1 MSRFRIDIVYFAIL
15 FIVLSMILMSIYYSI
30 IITNFMESKKLEIVR
45 QYDENMKKTVYEL
58 MNKYMDKYNNN
69 IYNNTQYI
77 YNSTF
82 SAYWKRG
89 FSCYYKFFIIIC
101 ARDFVNPF
109 LIYLI

>member
-30 IITNFMESKKLEIVR
+30 IITNFMESKKIEIFR

-82 SAYWKRG
+82 SAY
-89 FSCYYKFFIIIC
+89 
-101 ARDFVNPF
+101 
-109 LIYLI
+109 

>member
-30 IITNFMESKKLEIVR
+30 IITNFMESKKIEIVR

-69 IYNNTQYI
+69 NIYNDTQYI

-82 SAYWKRG
+82 SAY
-89 FSCYYKFFIIIC
+89 
-101 ARDFVNPF
+101 
-109 LIYLI
+109 

>member
-30 IITNFMESKKLEIVR
+30 IITNFMESKKIEIVR

-58 MNKYMDKYNNN
+58 MDKYMDKYNNN
-69 IYNNTQYI
+69 IYNDTQYI

-82 SAYWKRG
+82 SAY
-89 FSCYYKFFIIIC
+89 
-101 ARDFVNPF
+101 
-109 LIYLI
+109 

>member
-30 IITNFMESKKLEIVR
+30 IITNFMESKKIEIVR

-69 IYNNTQYI
+69 IYNDTNNIHNST
-77 YNSTF
+77 YNS
-82 SAYWKRG
+82 Y
-89 FSCYYKFFIIIC
+89 
-101 ARDFVNPF
+101 
-109 LIYLI
+109 

>member
-1 MSRFRIDIVYFAIL
+1 MSHFRIDIVYFAIL

-69 IYNNTQYI
+69 IHNDTQYI

-82 SAYWKRG
+82 SAY
-89 FSCYYKFFIIIC
+89 
-101 ARDFVNPF
+101 
-109 LIYLI
+109 

>member
-1 MSRFRIDIVYFAIL
+1 MSHFRIDIVYFAIL

-30 IITNFMESKKLEIVR
+30 IITNFMESKKIEIVR

-69 IYNNTQYI
+69 NIYNDTQYI

-82 SAYWKRG
+82 SAY
-89 FSCYYKFFIIIC
+89 
-101 ARDFVNPF
+101 
-109 LIYLI
+109 

>member
-30 IITNFMESKKLEIVR
+30 IITNFMESKKIEIVR

-69 IYNNTQYI
+69 IYNDTKYI

-82 SAYWKRG
+82 SAY
-89 FSCYYKFFIIIC
+89 
-101 ARDFVNPF
+101 
-109 LIYLI
+109 

>member
-69 IYNNTQYI
+69 IYNDTNNI
-77 YNSTF
+77 HNSTF
-82 SAYWKRG
+82 SAY
-89 FSCYYKFFIIIC
+89 
-101 ARDFVNPF
+101 
-109 LIYLI
+109 

>member
-1 MSRFRIDIVYFAIL
+1 
-15 FIVLSMILMSIYYSI
+15 MSIYYSI

-69 IYNNTQYI
+69 IYNDTQYI

-82 SAYWKRG
+82 SAY
-89 FSCYYKFFIIIC
+89 
-101 ARDFVNPF
+101 
-109 LIYLI
+109 

>member
-30 IITNFMESKKLEIVR
+30 IITNFMESKKIEIVR

-69 IYNNTQYI
+69 IYNDTKNI
-77 YNSTF
+77 HNSTF
-82 SAYWKRG
+82 SSY
-89 FSCYYKFFIIIC
+89 
-101 ARDFVNPF
+101 
-109 LIYLI
+109 

>member
-69 IYNNTQYI
+69 IYNDTQYI

-82 SAYWKRG
+82 SAY
-89 FSCYYKFFIIIC
+89 
-101 ARDFVNPF
+101 
-109 LIYLI
+109 

>member
-30 IITNFMESKKLEIVR
+30 IITNFMESKKIEIVR

-58 MNKYMDKYNNN
+58 MDKYMDKYNNN
-69 IYNNTQYI
+69 IYNDTQYI

-82 SAYWKRG
+82 SVY
-89 FSCYYKFFIIIC
+89 
-101 ARDFVNPF
+101 
-109 LIYLI
+109 